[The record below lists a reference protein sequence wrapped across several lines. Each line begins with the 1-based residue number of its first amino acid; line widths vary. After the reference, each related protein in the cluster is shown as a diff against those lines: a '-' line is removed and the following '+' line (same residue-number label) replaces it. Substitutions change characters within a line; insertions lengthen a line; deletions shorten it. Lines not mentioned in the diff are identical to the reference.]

1 MIPSAVAVPGG
12 AVRHRATGLHSVAG
26 AAKNGAIAADH
37 GGPCPSRH
45 NRNEDG
51 IGLLPSS
58 GLLHVYTSLRPEV
71 LRFLTARLGEP
82 ALAEDAMQ
90 ELWLRLESGATG
102 PIANPRA
109 YLYRAAQNVALDM
122 IRTRR
127 RRVVRDGAWA
137 VERGGAGDEPVDP
150 TPGADQQIVER
161 EETARLAAAIAALP
175 EAAGRAFRMHKFDGL
190 SHAEIAARLGI
201 SRSGVEKHIA
211 VAMVHLRR
219 ALKD

>member
-1 MIPSAVAVPGG
+1 M
-12 AVRHRATGLHSVAG
+12 
-26 AAKNGAIAADH
+26 
-37 GGPCPSRH
+37 
-45 NRNEDG
+45 
-51 IGLLPSS
+51 LPSS

-137 VERGGAGDEPVDP
+137 VERGDAGDEPVDP